1 MKCITLS
8 GYLFFKSL
16 GTGVERTTSPNEEN
30 LIINIFKLFSIYFIL
45 LLIFPTSS
53 IKSQDNL
60 ETIVHQKKRIEF
72 EIDYLSRNYWISS
85 NNDNLLL
92 VRDYETGKELD
103 WKISLLNKKLN
114 IEKDTILNL
123 DRSYNILKIKSDNSN
138 FYILYKNN
146 YSNDKEYLLLKYN
159 AIENRTLQTKIKFPL
174 SLKIVDILIYQDKIV
189 FYSST
194 KNGKNLVSIY
204 NVINNQLN
212 NIYEYLYTENTIL
225 YIDKLDNNN
234 FFVLVSEKGS
244 NTLNQLERRV
254 YNLDGEKLAS
264 LKLLSYNNSLI
275 NSKLLDVGKYTYSI
289 SLFSDKNSIETKG
302 IQFDKIFENRI
313 ISSRL
318 INFLEINSFKNFI
331 SRDRKKISKK
341 LKSNKI
347 DKIKLSYQFYLD
359 SIFSYE
365 DKLIIT
371 LEALK
376 PDFTNDGFSNYSYKP
391 FYNSYSGTY
400 DTKVNPNFG
409 GFNHNLG
416 MIISLS
422 LEGNISW
429 CIVQNINSLNTFYK
443 KPYNNYIISKEN
455 ASSFY
460 VNKGDIIY
468 SSFDYD
474 NELIESNILNINPI
488 NKNDIIVNTETN
500 PEGTYLWYKNNYY
513 TYGIQK
519 IKSSEL
525 DIKKNRKVFFITNF
539 EIVK

>member
-92 VRDYETGKELD
+92 VRDY
-103 WKISLLNKKLN
+103 
-114 IEKDTILNL
+114 
-123 DRSYNILKIKSDNSN
+123 
-138 FYILYKNN
+138 
-146 YSNDKEYLLLKYN
+146 
-159 AIENRTLQTKIKFPL
+159 ENRTLQTKIKFPL

-264 LKLLSYNNSLI
+264 LKLLSYNISLI
-275 NSKLLDVGKYTYSI
+275 NSKHLDVGK
-289 SLFSDKNSIETKG
+289 
-302 IQFDKIFENRI
+302 
-313 ISSRL
+313 
-318 INFLEINSFKNFI
+318 
-331 SRDRKKISKK
+331 
-341 LKSNKI
+341 
-347 DKIKLSYQFYLD
+347 
-359 SIFSYE
+359 
-365 DKLIIT
+365 
-371 LEALK
+371 
-376 PDFTNDGFSNYSYKP
+376 
-391 FYNSYSGTY
+391 
-400 DTKVNPNFG
+400 
-409 GFNHNLG
+409 
-416 MIISLS
+416 
-422 LEGNISW
+422 
-429 CIVQNINSLNTFYK
+429 
-443 KPYNNYIISKEN
+443 
-455 ASSFY
+455 
-460 VNKGDIIY
+460 
-468 SSFDYD
+468 
-474 NELIESNILNINPI
+474 
-488 NKNDIIVNTETN
+488 
-500 PEGTYLWYKNNYY
+500 
-513 TYGIQK
+513 
-519 IKSSEL
+519 
-525 DIKKNRKVFFITNF
+525 
-539 EIVK
+539 

>member
-1 MKCITLS
+1 M
-8 GYLFFKSL
+8 
-16 GTGVERTTSPNEEN
+16 
-30 LIINIFKLFSIYFIL
+30 

-114 IEKDTILNL
+114 IEKDTIINL
-123 DRSYNILKIKSDNSN
+123 DRSYNILKIKSDKTN

-254 YNLDGEKLAS
+254 YNLDGERLAS
-264 LKLLSYNNSLI
+264 LKLLSYNISLI
-275 NSKLLDVGKYTYSI
+275 NSKHLDVGK
-289 SLFSDKNSIETKG
+289 
-302 IQFDKIFENRI
+302 
-313 ISSRL
+313 
-318 INFLEINSFKNFI
+318 
-331 SRDRKKISKK
+331 
-341 LKSNKI
+341 
-347 DKIKLSYQFYLD
+347 
-359 SIFSYE
+359 
-365 DKLIIT
+365 
-371 LEALK
+371 
-376 PDFTNDGFSNYSYKP
+376 
-391 FYNSYSGTY
+391 
-400 DTKVNPNFG
+400 
-409 GFNHNLG
+409 
-416 MIISLS
+416 
-422 LEGNISW
+422 
-429 CIVQNINSLNTFYK
+429 
-443 KPYNNYIISKEN
+443 
-455 ASSFY
+455 
-460 VNKGDIIY
+460 
-468 SSFDYD
+468 
-474 NELIESNILNINPI
+474 
-488 NKNDIIVNTETN
+488 
-500 PEGTYLWYKNNYY
+500 
-513 TYGIQK
+513 
-519 IKSSEL
+519 
-525 DIKKNRKVFFITNF
+525 
-539 EIVK
+539 

>member
-1 MKCITLS
+1 M
-8 GYLFFKSL
+8 
-16 GTGVERTTSPNEEN
+16 
-30 LIINIFKLFSIYFIL
+30 LII
-45 LLIFPTSS
+45 FPISS

-60 ETIVHQKKRIEF
+60 ETIVDQKKRIEF

-159 AIENRTLQTKIKFPL
+159 AIENSIIQTKIKFPL

-204 NVINNQLN
+204 NIINNQLN

-244 NTLNQLERRV
+244 NTLNQLERRI
-254 YNLDGEKLAS
+254 YNLDGEKLFS
-264 LKLLSYNNSLI
+264 LKLLSDNNSLI
-275 NSKLLDVGKYTYSI
+275 NSKLLDVGEYTYSV
-289 SLFSDKNSIETKG
+289 SLFSDKNSNESKG
-302 IQFDKIFENRI
+302 IQFDKIFENKI
-313 ISSRL
+313 ISSKL

-341 LKSNKI
+341 IKSNRI
-347 DKIKLSYQFYLD
+347 DKIKLSYEFYLD
-359 SIFSYE
+359 SIFRYK
-365 DKLIIT
+365 DRLIIT
-371 LEALK
+371 LETLK

-422 LEGNISW
+422 LEGNVSW
-429 CIVQNINSLNTFYK
+429 CVVKTINSLNTFYK
-443 KPYNNYIISKEN
+443 KTYTNYIISKEN
-455 ASSFY
+455 AFSFY

-474 NELIESNILNINPI
+474 NELMESNILNIKPM
-488 NKNDIIVNTETN
+488 KKSDIIVDTETN
-500 PEGTYLWYKNNYY
+500 PEGTYHWYKNNYY
-513 TYGIQK
+513 TYGVQK

-525 DIKKNRKVFFITNF
+525 DIKKNRKVFYITNF
-539 EIVK
+539 EIIK

>member
-159 AIENRTLQTKIKFPL
+159 AIENSTLQTKIKFPL
-174 SLKIVDILIYQDKIV
+174 SLKILDILIYQDKIV

-225 YIDKLDNNN
+225 YIEKLDNNN

-289 SLFSDKNSIETKG
+289 SLFSDKNSIETKLQPAG
-302 IQFDKIFENRI
+302 
-313 ISSRL
+313 L
-318 INFLEINSFKNFI
+318 L
-331 SRDRKKISKK
+331 
-341 LKSNKI
+341 
-347 DKIKLSYQFYLD
+347 
-359 SIFSYE
+359 
-365 DKLIIT
+365 
-371 LEALK
+371 
-376 PDFTNDGFSNYSYKP
+376 
-391 FYNSYSGTY
+391 
-400 DTKVNPNFG
+400 
-409 GFNHNLG
+409 
-416 MIISLS
+416 
-422 LEGNISW
+422 
-429 CIVQNINSLNTFYK
+429 
-443 KPYNNYIISKEN
+443 
-455 ASSFY
+455 
-460 VNKGDIIY
+460 
-468 SSFDYD
+468 
-474 NELIESNILNINPI
+474 
-488 NKNDIIVNTETN
+488 
-500 PEGTYLWYKNNYY
+500 YLW
-513 TYGIQK
+513 TP
-519 IKSSEL
+519 
-525 DIKKNRKVFFITNF
+525 
-539 EIVK
+539 